1 MEKKKSELMI
11 IFYILEETAK
21 CHVRMVWLFS
31 LHELKK
37 EEMGVLGGLSMK
49 QEGSEP
55 MQEL

>member
-1 MEKKKSELMI
+1 MI

-49 QEGSEP
+49 QGGSEP